1 MNAAVI
7 LAAGD
12 SSRMGFP
19 KQLAEVKE
27 KPLLQLIID
36 KVNNKF
42 EYSSV
47 VLGSENE
54 VISEKID
61 FKNSNILI
69 NESWTE
75 GITSSIR
82 TSLFFYQ
89 GQKEIENIIFFLADQ
104 PEVES
109 EVIDSLIN
117 NDHDGTKILIPQYR
131 YKLGFPILVPRLFWP
146 KLELITQDDDVDEE
160 KSVFQDFDLIDFF
173 ISSET
178 ETKNLNFNFLD
189 AKDVNPYDLLKAK
202 HILLTHSA
210 VPILKE
216 ALNVK

>member
-1 MNAAVI
+1 LNAAVI

-36 KVNNKF
+36 KVNDNF

-54 VISEKID
+54 VISEKIN
-61 FKNSNILI
+61 FKNSNILV
-69 NESWTE
+69 NENWPE

-89 GQKEIENIIFFLADQ
+89 SHKEVENVIFFLADQ
-104 PEVES
+104 PEVED

-117 NDHDGTKILIPQYR
+117 DDHDGTKILIPQYR

-146 KLELITQDDDVDEE
+146 KLELITEDDDVDEE
-160 KSVFQDFDLIDFF
+160 KSVFHDFDLIDFF
-173 ISSET
+173 ISSEI
-178 ETKNLNFNFLD
+178 EIKKLNFNFLEPID
-189 AKDVNPYDLLKAK
+189 YDEEKDF
-202 HILLTHSA
+202 
-210 VPILKE
+210 
-216 ALNVK
+216 

>member
-42 EYSSV
+42 EDSSV

-82 TSLFFYQ
+82 TSLFLYQ

-104 PEVES
+104 PDVES

-146 KLELITQDDDVDEE
+146 KLELITQDDNVDEE

-173 ISSET
+173 ISSEI
-178 ETKNLNFNFLD
+178 ETTNLNFNFLEPID
-189 AKDVNPYDLLKAK
+189 YDEEKDF
-202 HILLTHSA
+202 
-210 VPILKE
+210 
-216 ALNVK
+216 

>member
-27 KPLLQLIID
+27 KSLLQLIID

-54 VISEKID
+54 VISEKVD

-69 NESWTE
+69 NENWSE

-89 GQKEIENIIFFLADQ
+89 GQKEIDNVIFFLADQ

-117 NDHDGTKILIPQYR
+117 DDHDGTKILIPQYR

-146 KLELITQDDDVDEE
+146 KLELITEDDDVDEE

-178 ETKNLNFNFLD
+178 QTKNLNFNFLEPID
-189 AKDVNPYDLLKAK
+189 YDEEKDF
-202 HILLTHSA
+202 
-210 VPILKE
+210 
-216 ALNVK
+216 

>member
-27 KPLLQLIID
+27 KSLLQLIID

-54 VISEKID
+54 VISEKVD

-69 NESWTE
+69 NENWSE

-89 GQKEIENIIFFLADQ
+89 GQKEIDNVIFFLADQ

-109 EVIDSLIN
+109 EVIDGLIN
-117 NDHDGTKILIPQYR
+117 DDHDGTKILIPQYR

-173 ISSET
+173 ISSEI
-178 ETKNLNFNFLD
+178 ETTNLNFNFLEPID
-189 AKDVNPYDLLKAK
+189 YDEEKDFLEWEKLLKK
-202 HILLTHSA
+202 IVCLSKLFCK
-210 VPILKE
+210 I
-216 ALNVK
+216 

>member
-27 KPLLQLIID
+27 KSLLQLIID

-54 VISEKID
+54 VISEKVD

-69 NESWTE
+69 NENWSE

-89 GQKEIENIIFFLADQ
+89 GQKEIDNVIFFLADQ

-109 EVIDSLIN
+109 EVIDGLIN
-117 NDHDGTKILIPQYR
+117 DDHDGTKILIPQYR

-178 ETKNLNFNFLD
+178 ETKNLNFNILEPIEYD
-189 AKDVNPYDLLKAK
+189 EEKDF
-202 HILLTHSA
+202 
-210 VPILKE
+210 
-216 ALNVK
+216 